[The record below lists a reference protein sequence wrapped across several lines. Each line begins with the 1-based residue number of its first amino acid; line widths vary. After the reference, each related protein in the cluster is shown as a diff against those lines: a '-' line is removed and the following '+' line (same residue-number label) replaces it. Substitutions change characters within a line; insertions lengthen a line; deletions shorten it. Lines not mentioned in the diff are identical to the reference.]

1 MTDIREK
8 MDKMNSTQHAVYV
21 NDVSKSYGKVEA
33 LKGVSFSVNPGE
45 LFGLI
50 GPDGA
55 GKTTLFRIL
64 TTLLLADKGTA
75 AVGNSDVVKDYKS
88 IRRKVGYMP
97 GRFSLYQDLT
107 VEENLNFF
115 ATVFHTTIEENYD
128 LVKDIYQQIEPF
140 RKRRAGALS
149 GGMKQKLALCCALIH
164 KPEILFLD
172 EPTTGVDPVSRKEF
186 WEMLQRL
193 KEQGITILA
202 STPIMDE
209 ARQCDRIAFI
219 NEGEIK
225 GIDTPDR
232 ILHRFADI
240 LCPPGLQHDERQ
252 RDTGTAIEVEQLVK
266 RFGNFT
272 AVDHISF
279 RVERGEIFGF
289 LGANG
294 AGKTTAM
301 RMLCGLSKPTSGIA
315 RVAGYDV
322 RTQSEEVK
330 KNIGYMSQKFSL
342 YEDLKVWENIR
353 LFAGIY
359 GMKEDEIARKTDELL
374 NRLGFSEERNTL
386 VKSLP
391 VGWKQ
396 KLAFSV
402 SIFHEPEIVFLDE
415 PTGGV
420 DPATRRQFW
429 ELIYQAA
436 ERGITVFVT
445 THYMDEAEYCDRIS
459 IMVDGRIEA
468 LNTPDKLKQQFGVQT
483 MDDVFQQ
490 LARKAVRKA
499 D

>member
-1 MTDIREK
+1 METEK
-8 MDKMNSTQHAVYV
+8 EMEVVV
-21 NDVSKSYGKVEA
+21 NNISKHYGKVEA
-33 LKGVSFSVNPGE
+33 LRGVSLAVKPGE

-55 GKTTLFRIL
+55 GKSTLFRIL
-64 TTLLLADKGTA
+64 TTLLLADEGTA
-75 AVGNSDVVKDYKS
+75 TVGGADVVKDYKD

-128 LVKDIYQQIEPF
+128 LVKDIYRQIEPF
-140 RKRRAGALS
+140 KKRRAGALS
-149 GGMKQKLALCCALIH
+149 GGMKQKLALSCALIH
-164 KPEILFLD
+164 KPDILFLD

-186 WEMLQRL
+186 WEMLRRL
-193 KEQGITILA
+193 KDQGITIIV

-219 NEGEIK
+219 SEGQIH
-225 GIDTPDR
+225 GIDTPEH
-232 ILHRFADI
+232 ILRRFAHI
-240 LCPPGLQHDERQ
+240 LCPPGLERE
-252 RDTGTAIEVEQLVK
+252 DLHHKGETVIEVSSLCK
-266 RFGNFT
+266 RFGTFT

-279 RVERGEIFGF
+279 QVNRGEIFGF

-301 RMLCGLSKPTSGIA
+301 RMLCGLSKPTSGSG
-315 RVAGYDV
+315 RVAGFDLS
-322 RTQSEEVK
+322 TQSEEIK

-359 GMKEDEIARKTDELL
+359 GMKDREIADKTDELL
-374 NRLGFSEERNTL
+374 DRLGFTAERNTL

-391 VGWKQ
+391 LGWKQ

-402 SIFHEPEIVFLDE
+402 SIFHEPKIVFLDE

-436 ERGITVFVT
+436 DRGITVFVT
-445 THYMDEAEYCDRIS
+445 THYMDEAEYCDRVS

-468 LNTPDKLKQQFGVQT
+468 LDTPRDLKEKFHTQT